1 MAVGQTGRVARFT
14 ISIMK
19 VETLYMGDSH
29 QIHISIRALFFI
41 FLFFLILNKSMAKEA
56 IQPNTLFFQGNS
68 HYKGERYAE
77 AIKAYEQLV
86 SMKIKDGYLFYNLA
100 NAYFKTGNRGK
111 AILNY
116 ERASQLLPRDA
127 DIKSNLD
134 YARSLVES
142 NPTPRLN
149 NGLLAR
155 VFVLERRLNTDE
167 LTITVFLL
175 YVSLMMVLTLSIP
188 LRRLRRTFYYTA
200 AVLGCLLFFSLIS
213 LSLELY
219 KTQWQRKAV
228 ILSEA
233 APVRFEPSGDATSH
247 FTLHEGAVIR
257 VQELKQE
264 WSKIE
269 RWDGKSGWLKNDAFE
284 VF

>member
-1 MAVGQTGRVARFT
+1 
-14 ISIMK
+14 
-19 VETLYMGDSH
+19 MGDSH
-29 QIHISIRALFFI
+29 QIHKSFRALFYI
-41 FLFFLILNKSMAKEA
+41 FVFFSILNKSIAKEA

-86 SMKIKDGYLFYNLA
+86 SMKIKDGFLFYNLA
-100 NAYFKTGNRGK
+100 NAYFKAGNRGK

-116 ERASQLLPRDA
+116 ERALRLLPRDA
-127 DIKSNLD
+127 DVKSNLD
-134 YARSLVES
+134 YVRSLVES
-142 NPTPRLN
+142 NSTSRLN
-149 NGLLAR
+149 NGLFAR

-175 YVSLMMVLTLSIP
+175 YVSLMLVLTLSIP
-188 LRRLRRTFYYTA
+188 LKRQRKTFHYTA

-213 LSLELY
+213 LSLEFY
-219 KTQWQRKAV
+219 QTQWQRTAV
-228 ILSEA
+228 ILTEA
-233 APVRFEPSGDATSH
+233 TPVRFEPSKDATSH

-257 VQELKQE
+257 VKEQRQQ
-264 WSKIE
+264 WSIVE
-269 RWDGKSGWLKNDAFE
+269 RWDGKSGWLKNDTFE